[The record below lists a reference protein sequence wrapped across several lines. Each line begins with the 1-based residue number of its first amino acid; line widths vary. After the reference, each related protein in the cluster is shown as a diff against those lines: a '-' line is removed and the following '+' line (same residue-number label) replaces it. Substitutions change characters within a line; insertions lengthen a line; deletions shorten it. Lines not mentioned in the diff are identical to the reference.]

1 MDPMTVLSIAA
12 AVVQFVDFSTSL
24 LSGAREVYKSAS
36 GQPQD
41 VVKLTTLVEDLS
53 QFSKSIQEASDK
65 AKSTQK
71 SYDCIEENLSRICA
85 GCLQT
90 CTEIQAAVSNLG
102 RVKSSKSAVRN
113 PIFGRHIEA
122 RRGFQSIEIALKNL
136 ASSKQLH
143 AWQDQLR
150 QVREQMMMALLN
162 VLW

>member
-12 AVVQFVDFSTSL
+12 AVVQFVDFGTSL

-36 GQPQD
+36 GQPQE
-41 VVKLTTLVEDLS
+41 VVQLTTLVDDLS

-71 SYDCIEENLSRICA
+71 SYDRAEDNLIRACA
-85 GCLQT
+85 SCLRT
-90 CTEIQAAVSNLG
+90 CTEIQAAVSNIG
-102 RVKSSKSAVRN
+102 RVRSPKSAVPN
-113 PIFGRHIEA
+113 SIFGRQVDA
-122 RRGFQSIEIALKNL
+122 TRGFQSIEIALKNL
-136 ASSKQLH
+136 ASSKQIR

-150 QVREQMMMALLN
+150 ELREQMMMALLS